1 MSWQITLASVLVTL
15 PLVPLAAVCSA
26 EEHVPAKK
34 IVFVAGPP
42 SHGYGT
48 HQHYAG
54 CRLLEKCLH
63 EAFPS
68 VETVVH
74 QNGWPQDPKAFDG
87 ADAIVV
93 FADGGGANPINAHL
107 EQVETLI
114 KKGVGLVCLHY
125 AVQVDDPRARTC
137 FKDWIGGYFETHWS
151 VNPTWKAEFR
161 QFPDHPVTRGV
172 KPFVI
177 EDEWYYHMRFRDNP
191 DEVTPILS
199 AVPPEQTRQGPDG
212 PYSGNPT
219 VRSRKGMAEHVAW
232 ARQRADGGRG
242 FGFTGGHW
250 HWNWAHDQFRKVVL
264 NGIAWTAGLEIPAAG
279 CVTKTPTFEELRAL
293 QDFPQ
298 PDDFAEQH
306 WRDKIEPWNR

>member
-1 MSWQITLASVLVTL
+1 MIKRSETLHGDILTMSWQITLASVLVTL

-93 FADGGGANPINAHL
+93 FADGGGANPINVHL

-114 KKGVGLVCLHY
+114 KKGVGLVRLHY
-125 AVQVDDPRARTC
+125 AVQVDDPRGRTC
-137 FKDWIGGYFETHWS
+137 FKDWIGGYFETHGL

-161 QFPDHPVTRGV
+161 QFPDHPVTRRV

-191 DEVTPILS
+191 DEATPILS

-219 VRSRKGMAEHVAW
+219 VRSRKGIQSRGPATAARRWWAW
-232 ARQRADGGRG
+232 VRLHR
-242 FGFTGGHW
+242 
-250 HWNWAHDQFRKVVL
+250 
-264 NGIAWTAGLEIPAAG
+264 
-279 CVTKTPTFEELRAL
+279 RAL
-293 QDFPQ
+293 ALELGPRPVSQGRAQRHRLDGRP
-298 PDDFAEQH
+298 
-306 WRDKIEPWNR
+306 